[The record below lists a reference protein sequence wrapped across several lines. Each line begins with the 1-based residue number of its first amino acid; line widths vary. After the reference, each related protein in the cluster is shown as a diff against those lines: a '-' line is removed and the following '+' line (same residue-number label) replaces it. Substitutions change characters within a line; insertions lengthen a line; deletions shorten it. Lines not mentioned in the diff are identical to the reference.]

1 MKRLVSVIV
10 PLLNE
15 ENSLKIIFDEL
26 NRIKNELISKFD
38 FEFIFID
45 DGSDDHTLN
54 QLNLISKENDFVKVI
69 SFTRNFGHQS
79 AILAGYEFAKGELI
93 ISMDGD
99 MQDPPSLIVD
109 MLRKVE
115 DTDAQVVYAVRK
127 NRDADSFFKKISAKI
142 FYKFFNYLSSVSK
155 LENMGD
161 FRLITKKVLIKILE
175 LNEKEIFLRAMIPWT
190 GYKSEKVFYDR
201 PERISGETKF
211 TKKKMIKLALNG
223 LVQFTSKPLELT
235 FFMGVFL
242 SLLSLTLGLIVLF
255 IKISTD
261 IFVPG
266 LASIILVIMFFSS
279 IQIFLI
285 GLIGIYLSKIF
296 YQVKKRPRYL
306 IKSKINFS

>member
-1 MKRLVSVIV
+1 MKKLVSVIV

-26 NRIKNELISKFD
+26 IRIKNELISKFD

-45 DGSDDHTLN
+45 DGSDDDTFN

-115 DTDAQVVYAVRK
+115 DTDAQVVY
-127 NRDADSFFKKISAKI
+127 DTDDTFFKKISAKF

-161 FRLITKKVLIKILE
+161 FRLITKKVLNKILE
-175 LNEKEIFLRAMIPWT
+175 LNEKEILRAMIPWT
-190 GYKSEKVFYDR
+190 GYESEKVFMIDR
-201 PERISGETKF
+201 KG
-211 TKKKMIKLALNG
+211 
-223 LVQFTSKPLELT
+223 
-235 FFMGVFL
+235 
-242 SLLSLTLGLIVLF
+242 
-255 IKISTD
+255 
-261 IFVPG
+261 
-266 LASIILVIMFFSS
+266 
-279 IQIFLI
+279 
-285 GLIGIYLSKIF
+285 
-296 YQVKKRPRYL
+296 YQVKQNLQKND
-306 IKSKINFS
+306 KISLKWVSTIYI